1 MSNTVLNLKVSYT
14 DATLTRPTTLPRP
27 EGTAMMEDFKS
38 VLPAHGLAREPGCA
52 TPFVELYEQPQQQWD
67 RNGHKHGKQQ
77 DANGN

>member
-1 MSNTVLNLKVSYT
+1 MGGISNGLSSPL
-14 DATLTRPTTLPRP
+14 TLPSPARG
-27 EGTAMMEDFKS
+27 EGFIS
-38 VLPAHGLAREPGCA
+38 QYCPPHGLARDPGCA